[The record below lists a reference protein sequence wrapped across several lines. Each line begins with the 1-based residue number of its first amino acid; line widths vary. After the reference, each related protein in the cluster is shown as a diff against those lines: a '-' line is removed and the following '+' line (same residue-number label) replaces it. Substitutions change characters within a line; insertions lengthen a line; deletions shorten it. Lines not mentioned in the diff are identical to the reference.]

1 MAKEPSVSADMT
13 EQELIR
19 RKDFLEFREED
30 IGNLTSIHELA
41 RRYAD
46 SVIDDFYKH
55 LLSFEETGAFFRDP
69 DVLQHV
75 KSAQREY
82 FLRLTQG
89 NYDLAYAQDRL
100 KIGAIHER
108 IGLPMKAYLGMYN
121 YYLRAVANRLNEA
134 YRGGPPAWSAFLSL
148 MKLTFLDMGLAIET
162 YISSRERTIR
172 EQAHLLDLTHDC
184 IFVRNM
190 NDVITFWNRGA
201 EELYGWSGHDAVG
214 KKSRELLRT
223 VVPEASA
230 KALDALL
237 TTDRWEGELIETRA
251 DGAQVVV
258 SSRWALQRDDKGQ
271 PAAVMVTKNDITAR
285 KHREGEIAAL
295 NRKLVKHTEDL
306 GAANKE
312 LESFAYSV
320 SHDLRAPLRAMNG
333 FSQMLEE
340 DYGEKLDAEGHRLL
354 GVIRANS
361 ERMGTLI
368 DDLLAFS
375 RLGRQPLATQ
385 QVQLE
390 DLVQQTLGDLRP
402 GLDGRK
408 VEFAVGELGAVQA
421 DPALLRQALANLLGN
436 AVKFTQTKDPAV
448 VEVGRGQE
456 PAGNGTAVYYVR
468 DNGAGFDMKY
478 YDKLFGVFQRLHSAK
493 EFEGTGVGLAIVKR
507 IIERHGGRVWAESI
521 IGAGTTFYFTLGPG
535 ASG

>member
-69 DVLQHV
+69 HVLQHV

-162 YISSRERTIR
+162 YVSSRERTIR

-295 NRKLVKHTEDL
+295 NRKLVRHTEDL

-320 SHDLRAPLRAMNG
+320 SHDLRAPLRHVIGYAELLQKQATSSLDEKSKRYMKTI
-333 FSQMLEE
+333 LESA
-340 DYGEKLDAEGHRLL
+340 K
-354 GVIRANS
+354 
-361 ERMGTLI
+361 RMGELI

-375 RLGRQPLATQ
+375 RIGRADTNKTTVDLAK
-385 QVQLE
+385 
-390 DLVQQTLGDLRP
+390 LVRE
-402 GLDGRK
+402 
-408 VEFAVGELGAVQA
+408 VIAE
-421 DPALLRQALANLLGN
+421 LRQQIGDRDIAWNVGTLPACHGDRAMLKVALVNLISN
-436 AVKFTQTKDPAV
+436 AVKFSRHQARAEISIGSTESEHNHI
-448 VEVGRGQE
+448 EVF
-456 PAGNGTAVYYVR
+456 VR
-468 DNGAGFDMKY
+468 DNGAGFDMRHA
-478 YDKLFGVFQRLHSAK
+478 DKLFGVFQRLHLAE
-493 EFEGTGVGLAIVKR
+493 EFEGTGIGLATVQR
-507 IIERHGGRVWAESI
+507 IIHRHGGHVRAEGGGGQ
-521 IGAGTTFYFTLGPG
+521 GATFYFSLPR
-535 ASG
+535 A